1 MKSLFALIGFGVV
14 AYGFFFLPLGSRTAW
29 QHCQAISETDEAH
42 ELRREAAEAAER
54 LEGQVE
60 EEIDRLRDAGP
71 PDAAAP
77 D

>member
-14 AYGFFFLPLGSRTAW
+14 AYGFFFFPLGTRTGW
-29 QHCQAISETDEAH
+29 QHCQAIAGTDEAQ

-60 EEIDRLRDAGP
+60 DEIDRLSDAGA
-71 PDAAAP
+71 PDAAA